1 MTTYSIP
8 PSEWRAALDRFSL
21 THQGWPVT
29 IEILSPAMGAQ
40 PEVIEL
46 PLSGISLSAQNDDP
60 AIAVTMSRHEP
71 DHITHVVEHVRR
83 IYVDHE
89 AGEAFAVEAA
99 DGTRTLLRFLKPAAD
114 AAFTNT
120 LTRQGRTAA

>member
-1 MTTYSIP
+1 MTTYAIP

-21 THQGWPVT
+21 THKGWPVT

-46 PLSGISLSAQNDDP
+46 PLSGISLNAWNDDP
-60 AIAVTMSRHEP
+60 AIAVTMSRREP
-71 DHITHVVEHVRR
+71 EHITHVVEHVRR
-83 IYVDHE
+83 VYVDHE
-89 AGEAFAVEAA
+89 AGEDNEIAVEAS

-114 AAFTNT
+114 VVSVD
-120 LTRQGRTAA
+120 R

>member
-8 PSEWRAALDRFSL
+8 PSEWRATLDRFSL

-46 PLSGISLSAQNDDP
+46 PLFGISLSAPNDDP
-60 AIAVTMSRHEP
+60 AIAVTMSRREP

-89 AGEAFAVEAA
+89 AGEAFAVETA

-114 AAFTNT
+114 AAFAN
-120 LTRQGRTAA
+120 AH